1 MIQMILSL
9 KVSFWFTKEISQQ
22 RNSTA
27 LTEEPSPHIV
37 RRNKMLWQKKRTPLP
52 IPNIDFAKENKTHT
66 Q

>member
-1 MIQMILSL
+1 MNLNQMTDR
-9 KVSFWFTKEISQQ
+9 W
-22 RNSTA
+22 A

-52 IPNIDFAKENKTHT
+52 IPNIDFAKENKTQT